1 MWRAFAS
8 DGEPE
13 FVVETSAADVEE
25 EKARAR
31 ISAAREGRTE
41 LYSSDEQFEALA
53 VYRLVSERMTEYDT
67 LLFHGSAIALDGEA
81 YIFTAPSGTGKS
93 THTALWREYFGER
106 AVMINDDKPLIH
118 VTAEGSRV
126 FGTPYNGKHRLGVNS
141 SAPLRAIC
149 LLERGETNEIEHIDF
164 SKAYGTIVQQTFR
177 PRNGEA
183 LARTLALIDVLKE
196 HVAFYRLRCN
206 MEIDAARV
214 AYEGMRGDHR

>member
-13 FVVETSAADVEE
+13 FVIETTAADIEE

-41 LYSSDEQFEALA
+41 LYSTDAQFEALA
-53 VYRLVSERMTEYDT
+53 VYRLVSEKLTEYDT

-106 AVMINDDKPLIH
+106 AVMINDDKPLIT
-118 VTAEGSRV
+118 VTSEGVRV
-126 FGTPYNGKHRLGVNS
+126 YGTPYNGKHRLGVNS
-141 SAPLRAIC
+141 SAPLRALC
-149 LLERGETNEIEHIDF
+149 LLERGETNEIERVGF
-164 SKAYGTIVQQTFR
+164 TEAYGTIVQQTFR
-177 PRNGEA
+177 PRTGEA

-214 AYEGMRGDHR
+214 AYEGMRGDHK